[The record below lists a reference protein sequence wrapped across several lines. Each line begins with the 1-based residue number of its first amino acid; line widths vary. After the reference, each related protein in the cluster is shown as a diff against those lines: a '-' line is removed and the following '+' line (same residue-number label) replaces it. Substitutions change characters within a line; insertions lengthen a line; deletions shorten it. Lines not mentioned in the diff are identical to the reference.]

1 MDLFD
6 FVKEKGAIVM
16 RKKLGIIILLLLL
29 SCIFSQVGLA
39 QKEELVTLQVR
50 ETKITDVLA
59 MITEQLGVNMIPDK
73 TVTGKVTLN
82 LEQVKLKEV
91 LRGLK
96 IAYDYK
102 FTKVSDRIY
111 LISKKEQAD
120 IKVEVTGERLNL
132 HVLRGDI
139 RKVLK
144 EISRQ
149 APFNIIMDQSVTG
162 IISINFKDVPLATG
176 LTSLLQINGF
186 SVSKTNNIY
195 RVSKADTNVAANNL
209 SVSVINEL
217 VTVDVTDVKVI
228 DIVRKIFALTDED
241 MVLFGRSREKIDLRL
256 QEVKLDQALEII
268 LSGTRLAYT
277 KKEGTYYIGD
287 KNISNPSSYLFNQS
301 KLIPIDHLK
310 VTEIPKRLPRSVRQV
325 EVKVLEGQNSILAT
339 GTKQGLQAL
348 QQCIEK
354 MDQRA
359 PQIVVE
365 ALIVEISQNENQNP
379 VAELGMTYQDEEQTT
394 LLDSGLGKL
403 TYKSVLELP
412 ADFYL
417 KLKSLVNQG
426 QATVKANPN
435 ITTLNGQEATI
446 NVGMV
451 QYYEVKEYDEDNDTE
466 VTNYQSIDAGVNLS
480 VTPWVGNSGAINL
493 ELAPAVSNISGAAA
507 EGPPEISERKV
518 NTNVRVQDGETI
530 VIGGLIQDVSSESIS
545 KVPILGDIPVLGAL
559 FRSKNSNVDQRELV
573 IYITPHLLP
582 AGEKNAFKEQQ
593 KMIDKANKRMKD

>member
-1 MDLFD
+1 MS
-6 FVKEKGAIVM
+6 
-16 RKKLGIIILLLLL
+16 KKIGIIILLLFITI
-29 SCIFSQVGLA
+29 IFSQLGVA
-39 QKEELVTLQVR
+39 YRDELVTLQVR
-50 ETKITDVLA
+50 EAKITDVLA
-59 MITEQLGVNMIPDK
+59 MITDQLGVNMIPDK

-96 IAYDYK
+96 IAYNYK
-102 FTKVSDRIY
+102 FTQVSDRIY

-120 IKVEVTGERLNL
+120 IKVKVNGERLDL

-149 APFNIIMDQSVTG
+149 APFNIIMDQSVEG

-186 SVSKTNNIY
+186 SVSRTNNIY
-195 RVSKADTNVAANNL
+195 RVSKADNNSAVSNL
-209 SVSVINEL
+209 SVAVINDF
-217 VTVDVTDVKVI
+217 VTVDVTDAHVV

-241 MVLFGRSREKIDLRL
+241 MVLFGRSREKIDLKL
-256 QEVKLDQALEII
+256 KKVHLDQALEII

-287 KNISNPSSYLFNQS
+287 KNISNPSSYLFNETQ
-301 KLIPIDHLK
+301 LIPLDHIK

-325 EVKVLEGQNSILAT
+325 EVKVLEKQNSILAT
-339 GTKQGLQAL
+339 GTKQGLEAL

-354 MDQRA
+354 MDQQI

-365 ALIVEISQNENQNP
+365 ALIVEISQNQNQNP
-379 VAELGMTYQDEEQTT
+379 SVKLGMNYQDDTETT

-412 ADFYL
+412 SDFYV

-451 QYYEVKEYDEDNDTE
+451 QYYEVKEHDENNNTE
-466 VTNYQSIDAGVNLS
+466 VTEYQSIDAGVNLS

-493 ELAPAVSNISGAAA
+493 ELAPSVSNISGAAA

-530 VIGGLIQDVSSESIS
+530 VIGGLIQDVGSKSTS

-559 FRSKNSNVDQRELV
+559 FRSKSTNVDQRELV
-573 IYITPHLLP
+573 IYITPHLLS
-582 AGEKNAFKEQQ
+582 EKSKTAVKDKQD
-593 KMIDKANKRMKD
+593 MLDKAKKRMKN